1 MEFNK
6 FGDTGA
12 AIVPNPSKTLTLSE
26 IQEATRKKEE
36 QDRALKQAD
45 ELESRRLESAKNLKT
60 PLTQEVMLDPLKDPE
75 VELRRKEA
83 LAAMATDPGVKA
95 REAAASVPASV
106 DKYQKDIEEKRFLP
120 DNGVQKYQDTI
131 EAGRVKAAQET
142 EARNLA
148 AKSPTDAATEI
159 ANTPPSKID
168 EVITKLKEEEKK
180 GGPNFFDV
188 IEAAAAGWNG
198 KVPLYVQKA
207 VKAKEQEEN
216 LQLMQKQEEAQK
228 AERLASYAQERQLQ
242 QEAQAADVDLYERK
256 LASDRA
262 LAGLAPIAPIVG
274 TGGLSLG
281 EFSAFGGK

>member
-1 MEFNK
+1 MDYTQFDALGRAK
-6 FGDTGA
+6 APQTAD
-12 AIVPNPSKTLTLSE
+12 PLTLE
-26 IQEATRKKEE
+26 KLKEASKLKEE

-45 ELESRRLESAKNLKT
+45 ELEKRRLESTKNLKT

-95 REAAASVPASV
+95 RAAAASVPASV

-198 KVPLYVQKA
+198 KVPLYVQKSI
-207 VKAKEQEEN
+207 KAKEQEEN
-216 LQLMQKQEEAQK
+216 LQLMQKQAEAQK

-256 LASDRA
+256 LASERE
-262 LAGLAPIAPIVG
+262 LAGLAPLAPIAG
-274 TGGLSLG
+274 SGGLSLG